1 MKEDVILAVKD
12 LSVIY
17 QTDLETVY
25 AVNGVS
31 FTLGRGES
39 LGLVGETGAGKTTLA
54 LSIMQL
60 LPERTGKVTGGEIWF
75 EGEEL
80 TSLSEQKMRTIR
92 GNKVAMI
99 FQDPMTSLNPV
110 LTVGEQIAEALLVH
124 NEAGWT
130 KEKIDQHVDE
140 TLNMVGIPPARKH
153 EYPHQF
159 SGGMKQRVVIAMA
172 LSCEPDLLIA
182 DEPTTALDVTIQA
195 QILDLIRDLNESMGT
210 SVVFITHDLGVV
222 SELCDTVIVMYTGHI
237 VEQAPVQELFASPK
251 HPYTVGLLNAIP
263 KITKDRPPLQTIEGM
278 VPNPTERISGCSF
291 SPRCPHATEQCR
303 RAEPPV
309 TRLSEQR
316 TVRCWL
322 YADEKKEA

>member
-182 DEPTTALDVTIQA
+182 DEPTTALDV
-195 QILDLIRDLNESMGT
+195 RS
-210 SVVFITHDLGVV
+210 
-222 SELCDTVIVMYTGHI
+222 
-237 VEQAPVQELFASPK
+237 
-251 HPYTVGLLNAIP
+251 
-263 KITKDRPPLQTIEGM
+263 
-278 VPNPTERISGCSF
+278 
-291 SPRCPHATEQCR
+291 
-303 RAEPPV
+303 
-309 TRLSEQR
+309 RLRS
-316 TVRCWL
+316 CL
-322 YADEKKEA
+322 